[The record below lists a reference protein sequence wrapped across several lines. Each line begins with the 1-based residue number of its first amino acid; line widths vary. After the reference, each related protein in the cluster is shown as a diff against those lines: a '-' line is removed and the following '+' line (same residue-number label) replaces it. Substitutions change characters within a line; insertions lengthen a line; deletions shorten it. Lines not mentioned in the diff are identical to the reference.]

1 MTERE
6 KVLYDVAKLLYAAA
20 FAEDDDVSPKGAWD
34 AAEKFYREMVTRLGE
49 PPEEVGDRTK

>member
-20 FAEDDDVSPKGAWD
+20 FAEDDEVSPRGAWD
-34 AAEKFYREMVTRLGE
+34 AAEKFYQEMVARLGE
-49 PPEEVGDRTK
+49 PPAEVGERTK